1 MVTGISV
8 VGLSPSATSWMLPAA
23 CVPPT
28 IIAPDSASICACVI
42 PLFSRGRSSTADVAV
57 MFALLTV
64 YFFSVLHPDAD
75 NVVLTLV
82 LSPAE
87 VSIHVYPVDSAA
99 VQYQTRL
106 LVLSM
111 YSWPTTPTVDV
122 VGGSVP
128 MMGWAS

>member
-1 MVTGISV
+1 
-8 VGLSPSATSWMLPAA
+8 
-23 CVPPT
+23 
-28 IIAPDSASICACVI
+28 
-42 PLFSRGRSSTADVAV
+42 

-111 YSWPTTPTVDV
+111 YSCPTTPTVDV
-122 VGGSVP
+122 AGGVVP
-128 MMGWAS
+128 MMGAGAFLSSSMRISLCAFGLVLCALTAVFAAPFSS